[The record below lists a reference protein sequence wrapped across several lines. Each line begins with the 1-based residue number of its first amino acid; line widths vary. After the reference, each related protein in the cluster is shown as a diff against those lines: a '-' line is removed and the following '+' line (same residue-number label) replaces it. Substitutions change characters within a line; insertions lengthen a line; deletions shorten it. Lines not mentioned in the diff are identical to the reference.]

1 MGQWLYQNK
10 KMFEKLKGFM
20 DEIRKTGAKLFVQ
33 ITAGMGRTWAI
44 PTPLVALHNTLVLCD
59 IAVTI
64 KKATF
69 DLRLLLLEI

>member
-1 MGQWLYQNK
+1 MGNMKKWIRNMGQWLYQNK
-10 KMFEKLKGFM
+10 
-20 DEIRKTGAKLFVQ
+20 KLFVQ